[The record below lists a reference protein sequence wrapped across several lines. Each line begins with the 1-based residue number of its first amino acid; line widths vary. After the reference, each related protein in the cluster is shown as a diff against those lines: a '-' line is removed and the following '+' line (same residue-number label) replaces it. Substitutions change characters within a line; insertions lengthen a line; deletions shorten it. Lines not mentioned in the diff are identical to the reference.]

1 MEIEEYVQVI
11 LYIFELRNDLYLAPQ
26 FKYMTFTAIVPRYS
40 SCCFCFCRCNK
51 MGMEVLAVLGIEMT
65 ESAFLKII
73 NDKVSSAQK
82 RERERERK
90 NKDVFVRPQCR
101 DL

>member
-11 LYIFELRNDLYLAPQ
+11 LYIYKLLSDLYLAPQ
-26 FKYMTFTAIVPRYS
+26 FKYLTFTPIVPRFS

-51 MGMEVLAVLGIEMT
+51 MGMEILAVLGIEMT

-82 RERERERK
+82 RERE
-90 NKDVFVRPQCR
+90 KD
-101 DL
+101 

>member
-1 MEIEEYVQVI
+1 
-11 LYIFELRNDLYLAPQ
+11 
-26 FKYMTFTAIVPRYS
+26 
-40 SCCFCFCRCNK
+40 

-82 RERERERK
+82 RERERK

>member
-1 MEIEEYVQVI
+1 
-11 LYIFELRNDLYLAPQ
+11 
-26 FKYMTFTAIVPRYS
+26 
-40 SCCFCFCRCNK
+40 

-90 NKDVFVRPQCR
+90 NKDVFVRPNVVISELCNNVKQFYRGTCTV
-101 DL
+101 LSSVFKIGKV

>member
-1 MEIEEYVQVI
+1 
-11 LYIFELRNDLYLAPQ
+11 
-26 FKYMTFTAIVPRYS
+26 
-40 SCCFCFCRCNK
+40 

-82 RERERERK
+82 RERERIMMCLFAPNVVISELCNNMKQFYRGTCTVLSS
-90 NKDVFVRPQCR
+90 VFKIGKV
-101 DL
+101 

>member
-1 MEIEEYVQVI
+1 
-11 LYIFELRNDLYLAPQ
+11 
-26 FKYMTFTAIVPRYS
+26 
-40 SCCFCFCRCNK
+40 

-82 RERERERK
+82 RERERERIK
-90 NKDVFVRPQCR
+90 MCLFAPNVVISELCNNMKQFYRGTCTVLSSVFKIGKV
-101 DL
+101 